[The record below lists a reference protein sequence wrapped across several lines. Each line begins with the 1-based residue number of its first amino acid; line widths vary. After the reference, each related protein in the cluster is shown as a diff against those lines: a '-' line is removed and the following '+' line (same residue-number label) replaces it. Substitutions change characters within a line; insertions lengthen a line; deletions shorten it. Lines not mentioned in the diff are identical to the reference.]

1 MEKIFYLSSIF
12 ISVTILFSCNDNS
25 ASLEKSTEEQ
35 HELKEPSADTNSIT
49 CYGLNNGKDTVLM
62 KIKID
67 EGQVSGDLMY
77 HYFEK
82 DKNTGTLKGKM
93 IGDTLLGTYTF
104 MSEGKESVRPVVFL
118 KNGNEM
124 IEGYGKLDSTTGE
137 PDLADRS
144 AIKFDNKFILKQ
156 TDCQ

>member
-25 ASLEKSTEEQ
+25 ASQEKSTEEQ
-35 HELKEPSADTNSIT
+35 HELKESAADTNSIT

-93 IGDTLLGTYTF
+93 IGDTLLGTYP
-104 MSEGKESVRPVVFL
+104 SCPKV
-118 KNGNEM
+118 KN
-124 IEGYGKLDSTTGE
+124 L
-137 PDLADRS
+137 
-144 AIKFDNKFILKQ
+144 
-156 TDCQ
+156 

>member
-1 MEKIFYLSSIF
+1 
-12 ISVTILFSCNDNS
+12 
-25 ASLEKSTEEQ
+25 
-35 HELKEPSADTNSIT
+35 ELKEPSADTNSIT

>member
-25 ASLEKSTEEQ
+25 ASQEKSTEKQ